1 METTAKTKNIGFI
14 NNLINNCDGYI
25 KINHKE
31 KLMERFSRNV
41 NTEEKDIPP
50 VEEIG
55 AETVD
60 IIDSAEEAIQQ
71 PIANTDSSIAVNF
84 SQMINKPEEVKTE
97 LNSVPAEGET
107 KVNVL
112 FPKTEHILGNY
123 IDYDSFNKIKES
135 NTDKVVRAVRLL
147 NYKMADQNA
156 ATAFAQFV
164 STFNPECDPNKRLR
178 YELIRHQGREKD
190 LVIRLSTVVNGTTK
204 YYADIYPDLNKI
216 ELDHH
221 LLSSA
226 KR

>member
-1 METTAKTKNIGFI
+1 METTVNKNIMVNEDTTAFDDFI
-14 NNLINNCDGYI
+14 TYALTRKLPEGY
-25 KINHKE
+25 
-31 KLMERFSRNV
+31 
-41 NTEEKDIPP
+41 DIPP

-55 AETVD
+55 MQNVE

-71 PIANTDSSIAVNF
+71 PLANTDSSIAVNF

-97 LNSVPAEGET
+97 LVSTPDNGEV
-107 KVNVL
+107 KVNVV

-123 IDYDSFNKIKES
+123 VDYDSFNKIKES

-156 ATAFAQFV
+156 AMKFGQFV
-164 STFNPECDPNKRLR
+164 SEFNPNGDPNKRLR

-190 LVIRLSTVVNGTTK
+190 LVVRLSTVVNGTTK

-216 ELDHH
+216 DIDHH
-221 LLSSA
+221 LISSA
-226 KR
+226 RK

>member
-1 METTAKTKNIGFI
+1 METSTNKNINTTAFDNFI
-14 NNLINNCDGYI
+14 CYATTRRLPEDYA
-25 KINHKE
+25 
-31 KLMERFSRNV
+31 
-41 NTEEKDIPP
+41 P
-50 VEEIG
+50 VEEIS

-60 IIDSAEEAIQQ
+60 IIDAAEEAIQQ
-71 PIANTDSSIAVNF
+71 PLQNTDSSIAVNF
-84 SQMINKPEEVKTE
+84 SQMVNKPKEEVKTE
-97 LNSVPAEGET
+97 VNSVPVEGET

-112 FPKTEHILGNY
+112 FPEHILGNY
-123 IDYDSFNKIKES
+123 VDYDSFIKIKES

-204 YYADIYPDLNKI
+204 FYADIYPDLNKI

>member
-1 METTAKTKNIGFI
+1 METTVNKNIMVNEDTTAFDDFI
-14 NNLINNCDGYI
+14 TYALTRKLPEGY
-25 KINHKE
+25 
-31 KLMERFSRNV
+31 
-41 NTEEKDIPP
+41 DIPP

-55 AETVD
+55 MQNVE

-71 PIANTDSSIAVNF
+71 PLANTDSSIAVNF

-97 LNSVPAEGET
+97 LVSTPDNGEA
-107 KVNVL
+107 KVNVV

-123 IDYDSFNKIKES
+123 VDYDSFNKIKES

-156 ATAFAQFV
+156 AMKFGQFV
-164 STFNPECDPNKRLR
+164 SEFNPNGDPNKRLR

-190 LVIRLSTVVNGTTK
+190 LVVRLSTVINGTTK

-216 ELDHH
+216 DVDHH
-221 LLSSA
+221 LISSA
-226 KR
+226 RK

>member
-1 METTAKTKNIGFI
+1 METTVNKNIIVNEDTTAFDDFI
-14 NNLINNCDGYI
+14 TYALTRKLPEGY
-25 KINHKE
+25 
-31 KLMERFSRNV
+31 
-41 NTEEKDIPP
+41 DIPP

-55 AETVD
+55 MQNVE

-71 PIANTDSSIAVNF
+71 PLANTDSSIAVNF

-97 LNSVPAEGET
+97 LVSTPDNGEA
-107 KVNVL
+107 KVNVV

-123 IDYDSFNKIKES
+123 VDYDSFNKIKES

-156 ATAFAQFV
+156 AMKFGQFV
-164 STFNPECDPNKRLR
+164 SEFNPNGDPNKRLR

-190 LVIRLSTVVNGTTK
+190 LVVRLSTVVNGTTK

-216 ELDHH
+216 DVDHH
-221 LLSSA
+221 LISSA
-226 KR
+226 RK

>member
-1 METTAKTKNIGFI
+1 METTVNKNIMVNEDTTAFDDFI
-14 NNLINNCDGYI
+14 TYALTRKLPEGY
-25 KINHKE
+25 
-31 KLMERFSRNV
+31 
-41 NTEEKDIPP
+41 DIPP

-55 AETVD
+55 MQNVE

-71 PIANTDSSIAVNF
+71 PLANTDSSIAVNF

-97 LNSVPAEGET
+97 LVSTPDNGEA
-107 KVNVL
+107 KVNVV

-123 IDYDSFNKIKES
+123 VDYDSFNKIKES

-156 ATAFAQFV
+156 AMKFGQFV
-164 STFNPECDPNKRLR
+164 SEFNPNGDLNKRLR

-190 LVIRLSTVVNGTTK
+190 LVVRLSTVVNGTTK

-216 ELDHH
+216 DIDHH
-221 LLSSA
+221 LISSA
-226 KR
+226 RK